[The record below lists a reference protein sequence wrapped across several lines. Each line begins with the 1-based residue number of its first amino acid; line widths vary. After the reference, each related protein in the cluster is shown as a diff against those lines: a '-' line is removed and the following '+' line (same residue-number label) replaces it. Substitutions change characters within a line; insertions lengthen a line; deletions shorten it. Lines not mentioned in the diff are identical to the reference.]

1 MSHAIL
7 SPSSASRWLSCTPSA
22 RLEQQFPDSA
32 GAAAAEGTLAHSL
45 GELEIEFRLGNID
58 YADIAQRIIK
68 HPNYSLFNDS
78 MLYYCESYSDYVLQ
92 QYNAAKARTK
102 DAVIFL
108 EAKLDLTEY
117 VPEGYGTGDT
127 VIVADHIMDI
137 IDLKYGKG
145 VPVSAERNKQMM
157 LYALGAL
164 ADFDFMYD
172 IHTVRMHIY
181 QPRIDN
187 ISVFEMSVADLRQW
201 AEEELKPRAKMAFAG
216 EGDFAPSEVC
226 RFCKAKAKCKAL
238 ANYSLELA
246 KYEFMEVSSLS
257 DAEVADVLTRADMF
271 TQWIKAVSDYAL
283 AEAVNNGKTF
293 PGYKLVEGRSN
304 RKYTDGEQVVMRV
317 LSENDNISKEQLYK
331 PVEVI
336 GITELEKVV
345 GKKFVSAVLS
355 DLIIKPQ
362 GKPTLVPESDKRP
375 AFNSADAAK
384 IDFAELLETQD

>member
-1 MSHAIL
+1 MSHAVL
-7 SPSSASRWLSCTPSA
+7 SPSSASRWLACTPSA

-45 GELEIEFRLGNID
+45 GELLLSEAIGLIDYIDLAYRVGELNID
-58 YADIAQRIIK
+58 PVIVNEMTSHAEGYR
-68 HPNYSLFNDS
+68 
-78 MLYYCESYSDYVLQ
+78 DYVLE

-201 AEEELKPRAKMAFAG
+201 AEDELKPRAKMAFDG
-216 EGDFAPSEVC
+216 EGDFAPGEVC

-238 ANYSLELA
+238 ANYNLELA
-246 KYEFMEVSSLS
+246 KYEFMEVSLLS

-271 TQWIKAVSDYAL
+271 TQWIKAVSNYAL

-304 RKYTDGEQVVMRV
+304 RKYTDENEV
-317 LSENDNISKEQLYK
+317 LNNLLFGANYK
-331 PVEVI
+331 REVI
-336 GITELEKVV
+336 TEPASLLPITKLEKAI
-345 GKKFVSAVLS
+345 GKADFAEYVSPYL
-355 DLIIKPQ
+355 IKPQ